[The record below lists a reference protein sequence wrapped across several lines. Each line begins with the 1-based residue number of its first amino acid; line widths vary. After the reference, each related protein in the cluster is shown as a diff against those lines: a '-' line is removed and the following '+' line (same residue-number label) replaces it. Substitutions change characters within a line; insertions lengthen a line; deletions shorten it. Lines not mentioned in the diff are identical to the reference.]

1 MAPPPIRTVAIY
13 NTHEVHSI
21 DFFGN
26 EVTVTVTA
34 DASVICEWISNVHT
48 YDCAPLTY
56 SHHPLVVGVGVQWT
70 PRRVDS
76 SADTLQLGVGNEC
89 LVIQLS
95 HCDHVPDEL
104 RIFLLDPDTIFIGV
118 LNSQDAR
125 KLATSRHELQ
135 IGELLDLRNYA
146 QDCRGRSMRR
156 CSFEEIVDVCM
167 RCPGVRLDPEI
178 SMSDKS

>member
-70 PRRVDS
+70 PFCYGDS
-76 SADTLQLGVGNEC
+76 SPGSYNSDEDSYSPPPPPRRYTTSIVQQTL
-89 LVIQLS
+89 S
-95 HCDHVPDEL
+95 
-104 RIFLLDPDTIFIGV
+104 
-118 LNSQDAR
+118 S
-125 KLATSRHELQ
+125 
-135 IGELLDLRNYA
+135 
-146 QDCRGRSMRR
+146 
-156 CSFEEIVDVCM
+156 
-167 RCPGVRLDPEI
+167 
-178 SMSDKS
+178 